1 MFNICFFFLLCA
13 WYLSGIFVSTILID
27 IFLTYTYGKYNSDY
41 WLSAAAAVVDVVVGR
56 IEFIWIS
63 DDAVECRYGGRF
75 PLSLILQFMWLR
87 EQHFCKSAHVQHKPF
102 R

>member
-1 MFNICFFFLLCA
+1 MVFV
-13 WYLSGIFVSTILID
+13 YYVSGIWIFVYSNRP
-27 IFLTYTYGKYNSDY
+27 GKYNSDY
-41 WLSAAAAVVDVVVGR
+41 WLSAAAAAVDVVVGR

-87 EQHFCKSAHVQHKPF
+87 EQHFCNSISAHVQHKPF